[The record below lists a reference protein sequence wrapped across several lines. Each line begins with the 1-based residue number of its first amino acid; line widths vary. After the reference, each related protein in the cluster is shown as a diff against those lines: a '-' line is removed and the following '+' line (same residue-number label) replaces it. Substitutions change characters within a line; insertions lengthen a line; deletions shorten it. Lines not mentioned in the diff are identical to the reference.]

1 MSSKFPSNPIAPEF
15 CRQRI
20 EDWVL
25 LVSNYQPSTIHPNM
39 LAANDDD
46 DDLVIIDRSASPT
59 KKRPRSDSSLVP
71 EHSRVVAHRRGTP
84 FKSPSLFQSR
94 ASTPPESVI
103 EPQSD
108 GDTVSVAD
116 GVSEVGSSITEV
128 IRRRDKTKV
137 TRMKANLEDELA
149 KCIARIKASKS
160 DAYKAFEDPVIDYTK
175 DPPTHYRFKC
185 KHCPLLVPRRIGV
198 SETSG
203 LLGHFNRCP
212 GRTNQATLVDDFG
225 MTGSSAKLTREEV
238 REFCALWVCENARP
252 FQIINDR
259 YLKKLL
265 HPDARK
271 YLPHR
276 HTISQD
282 IQRMYEGSQDS
293 IRLRLEGIVGV
304 FHIALDMLSSSNG
317 LDFMGLVLFYQRT
330 TQGNTLTL
338 ERFVLECLSFGG
350 EQHTGVA
357 LARSVLAVLRKFKI
371 QDRVWGVVC
380 DNASNNATMMQT
392 MESFGLKR
400 LTGPTSRVFC
410 MLHVLNLSAQAIA
423 SVLRKKKPTG
433 STSDEEDDDDSDE
446 HNFCID
452 FDQEESDPQDVD
464 EGDIENAPSWSLD
477 DENDDELLSE
487 LELPDMDEMDI
498 AEAARVGSVL
508 WKLAKF
514 AHKIRYS
521 SRAKMAFKAACKEH
535 DPERPHN
542 VRRDVR
548 TRWNSTCDMAVDAD
562 RTFVAILATQ
572 RDASLD
578 VPRKHR
584 LHSEDRRFIKGL
596 VSLFKPLAVV
606 TESLSRAG
614 VPLLADVV
622 LHFDSLEYE
631 YTNIASDSDQPA
643 YMRAGAQRAR
653 TVLNKYYEMTDQSH
667 LYRAA
672 ILLHPSMR
680 RQYLTLA
687 EWPDSWIEESID
699 LTVKIYRNHYKPA
712 SSAPA
717 PTRAP
722 GTSQFGYSSYMSRM
736 YSNLAD
742 QTQSVTCPVQSFVN
756 APPTIEY
763 GEQNEPIFRNPIQW
777 WYNQRLGGNEW
788 DGLAQMALDVLSTP
802 ATSVDVERAFSYVG
816 SVVSKRRHNLKPY
829 SIQATS
835 TLGSYSKANLV
846 KKGCLELPRKAN
858 LKEKAKPKS
867 KPYFM
872 TSLGN
877 IPRARQ
883 MLMLERMGALGKMAA
898 IKQLVAQSF
907 MQLLVGLIRNCTG
920 IDILLVLLVSA
931 IVIAADHQAE
941 LAIQIA
947 DRPQVKSAV
956 TPPIRCCQVR
966 PPFVSLVFVSMRLD
980 DSLLFKAWVE
990 LVLETQGDTNMA
1002 FAYLSTTL
1010 RRLCGC
1016 WTVDLCPPQPN
1027 YPLPVN
1033 SMLSLSPPSDDSCP
1047 ANSMLSVP
1055 PPVAIARE
1063 TITHARPFDLL
1074 VGNYVS
1080 LPEGHGGFKTVLV
1093 LTDVYSRYIFAFM
1106 SKKSGTGKF
1115 TTDALDRISDLILTP
1130 RVFMAD
1136 GGSHFNCDE
1145 VRRWAEGRGS
1155 KVIKTPPYAPWAN
1168 GLAEG
1173 SVKLLINRLKK
1184 LCAPSVGED
1193 PDDVD
1198 DARSTPTAWPKHL
1211 TTAVSQLNDRVLD
1224 SLGYTPRELMTGQ
1237 LSGERRAELG
1247 RAIITRAVQDADTN
1261 LALTYSLCQD
1271 AYARALEHAAK
1282 RKRVFDKKARVVDY
1296 QLGDLVQKYDA
1307 RLDETHS
1314 LMRKLAPRWSGPLRI
1329 VDKSA
1334 NSYKLEDLEGN
1345 VFTQAAHARLIRPF
1359 IPRPGSTLD
1368 RYAHSLKA
1376 ARTVDRS
1383 ATSPNQYFGPQSLP
1397 RSPRPE
1403 RRVPLERDDPTQPNK
1418 YEDEDDVSPS

>member
-1 MSSKFPSNPIAPEF
+1 
-15 CRQRI
+15 
-20 EDWVL
+20 
-25 LVSNYQPSTIHPNM
+25 M

-330 TQGNTLTL
+330 QGNTLTL

-410 MLHVLNLSAQAIA
+410 MLHVLNLPLRACSARRSQLAALATKKMTTIA
-423 SVLRKKKPTG
+423 MNT
-433 STSDEEDDDDSDE
+433 T
-446 HNFCID
+446 FID

-535 DPERPHN
+535 DLERPHN

-722 GTSQFGYSSYMSRM
+722 GTSQFGYSVCCVSLFIVVTVANRY
-736 YSNLAD
+736 LHLVVHVPD
-742 QTQSVTCPVQSFVN
+742 VLEPCQS
-756 APPTIEY
+756 E
-763 GEQNEPIFRNPIQW
+763 
-777 WYNQRLGGNEW
+777 
-788 DGLAQMALDVLSTP
+788 LAQMALDVLSTP

-829 SIQATS
+829 SIQVPRHS
-835 TLGSYSKANLV
+835 VHSKANLV

-867 KPYFM
+867 KP
-872 TSLGN
+872 
-877 IPRARQ
+877 
-883 MLMLERMGALGKMAA
+883 
-898 IKQLVAQSF
+898 
-907 MQLLVGLIRNCTG
+907 
-920 IDILLVLLVSA
+920 
-931 IVIAADHQAE
+931 
-941 LAIQIA
+941 
-947 DRPQVKSAV
+947 
-956 TPPIRCCQVR
+956 
-966 PPFVSLVFVSMRLD
+966 
-980 DSLLFKAWVE
+980 
-990 LVLETQGDTNMA
+990 
-1002 FAYLSTTL
+1002 
-1010 RRLCGC
+1010 
-1016 WTVDLCPPQPN
+1016 
-1027 YPLPVN
+1027 
-1033 SMLSLSPPSDDSCP
+1033 
-1047 ANSMLSVP
+1047 
-1055 PPVAIARE
+1055 
-1063 TITHARPFDLL
+1063 
-1074 VGNYVS
+1074 
-1080 LPEGHGGFKTVLV
+1080 
-1093 LTDVYSRYIFAFM
+1093 
-1106 SKKSGTGKF
+1106 
-1115 TTDALDRISDLILTP
+1115 
-1130 RVFMAD
+1130 
-1136 GGSHFNCDE
+1136 
-1145 VRRWAEGRGS
+1145 
-1155 KVIKTPPYAPWAN
+1155 
-1168 GLAEG
+1168 
-1173 SVKLLINRLKK
+1173 
-1184 LCAPSVGED
+1184 
-1193 PDDVD
+1193 
-1198 DARSTPTAWPKHL
+1198 
-1211 TTAVSQLNDRVLD
+1211 
-1224 SLGYTPRELMTGQ
+1224 
-1237 LSGERRAELG
+1237 
-1247 RAIITRAVQDADTN
+1247 
-1261 LALTYSLCQD
+1261 
-1271 AYARALEHAAK
+1271 
-1282 RKRVFDKKARVVDY
+1282 
-1296 QLGDLVQKYDA
+1296 
-1307 RLDETHS
+1307 
-1314 LMRKLAPRWSGPLRI
+1314 
-1329 VDKSA
+1329 
-1334 NSYKLEDLEGN
+1334 
-1345 VFTQAAHARLIRPF
+1345 
-1359 IPRPGSTLD
+1359 
-1368 RYAHSLKA
+1368 
-1376 ARTVDRS
+1376 
-1383 ATSPNQYFGPQSLP
+1383 
-1397 RSPRPE
+1397 
-1403 RRVPLERDDPTQPNK
+1403 
-1418 YEDEDDVSPS
+1418 

>member
-293 IRLRLEGIVGV
+293 IGC
-304 FHIALDMLSSSNG
+304 ALSNG

-535 DPERPHN
+535 DPERP
-542 VRRDVR
+542 
-548 TRWNSTCDMAVDAD
+548 TTCDAMFEHGGTPPVIWLSMPIEHLLQCKLLATHIHGLVIE
-562 RTFVAILATQ
+562 FYGSLATQ

-687 EWPDSWIEESID
+687 EWPLCPSPDVR
-699 LTVKIYRNHYKPA
+699 T
-712 SSAPA
+712 
-717 PTRAP
+717 

-867 KPYFM
+867 KP
-872 TSLGN
+872 
-877 IPRARQ
+877 
-883 MLMLERMGALGKMAA
+883 
-898 IKQLVAQSF
+898 
-907 MQLLVGLIRNCTG
+907 
-920 IDILLVLLVSA
+920 
-931 IVIAADHQAE
+931 
-941 LAIQIA
+941 
-947 DRPQVKSAV
+947 
-956 TPPIRCCQVR
+956 
-966 PPFVSLVFVSMRLD
+966 
-980 DSLLFKAWVE
+980 
-990 LVLETQGDTNMA
+990 
-1002 FAYLSTTL
+1002 
-1010 RRLCGC
+1010 
-1016 WTVDLCPPQPN
+1016 
-1027 YPLPVN
+1027 
-1033 SMLSLSPPSDDSCP
+1033 
-1047 ANSMLSVP
+1047 
-1055 PPVAIARE
+1055 
-1063 TITHARPFDLL
+1063 
-1074 VGNYVS
+1074 
-1080 LPEGHGGFKTVLV
+1080 
-1093 LTDVYSRYIFAFM
+1093 
-1106 SKKSGTGKF
+1106 
-1115 TTDALDRISDLILTP
+1115 
-1130 RVFMAD
+1130 
-1136 GGSHFNCDE
+1136 
-1145 VRRWAEGRGS
+1145 
-1155 KVIKTPPYAPWAN
+1155 
-1168 GLAEG
+1168 
-1173 SVKLLINRLKK
+1173 
-1184 LCAPSVGED
+1184 
-1193 PDDVD
+1193 
-1198 DARSTPTAWPKHL
+1198 
-1211 TTAVSQLNDRVLD
+1211 
-1224 SLGYTPRELMTGQ
+1224 
-1237 LSGERRAELG
+1237 
-1247 RAIITRAVQDADTN
+1247 
-1261 LALTYSLCQD
+1261 
-1271 AYARALEHAAK
+1271 
-1282 RKRVFDKKARVVDY
+1282 
-1296 QLGDLVQKYDA
+1296 
-1307 RLDETHS
+1307 
-1314 LMRKLAPRWSGPLRI
+1314 
-1329 VDKSA
+1329 
-1334 NSYKLEDLEGN
+1334 
-1345 VFTQAAHARLIRPF
+1345 
-1359 IPRPGSTLD
+1359 
-1368 RYAHSLKA
+1368 
-1376 ARTVDRS
+1376 
-1383 ATSPNQYFGPQSLP
+1383 
-1397 RSPRPE
+1397 
-1403 RRVPLERDDPTQPNK
+1403 
-1418 YEDEDDVSPS
+1418 